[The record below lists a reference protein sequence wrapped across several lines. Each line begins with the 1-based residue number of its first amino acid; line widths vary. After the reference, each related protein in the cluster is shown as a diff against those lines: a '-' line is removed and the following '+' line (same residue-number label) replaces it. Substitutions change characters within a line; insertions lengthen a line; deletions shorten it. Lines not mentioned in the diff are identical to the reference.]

1 MRHKIRIL
9 GIIIVLLLTKIQAQQ
24 DPQYTQYMYNMSVL
38 NPAYTTDTPSI
49 LNFGM
54 LYRSQWQNAVGA
66 PKTLTF
72 FAHTPLS
79 EKIEVGLSVVS
90 DDIGDGA
97 LKENNIYADFAYILK
112 LDDESNISLGLKGGF
127 TAFETNFGG
136 FRLPQFEDDP
146 AFNEDLNNTY
156 PNIGVG
162 AFYHR
167 KNFYA
172 GISSP
177 NLLTSKHLE
186 NTNGIS
192 SLGSEAIHVFGMMG
206 YVFDGIPDFKI
217 KPSVLAKTAQNSPF
231 TFDASMNVLF
241 KNRFEGGISYRL
253 EDSVSAMFNFAV
265 LPTLRIGYSY
275 DYTLSNLGDFNDG
288 SHEIFALFDLD
299 LLGIRK
305 GYDKSPR
312 FY

>member
-112 LDDESNISLGLKGGF
+112 LDDESNIGRYYCVYFDQDRYWG
-127 TAFETNFGG
+127 
-136 FRLPQFEDDP
+136 
-146 AFNEDLNNTY
+146 
-156 PNIGVG
+156 
-162 AFYHR
+162 
-167 KNFYA
+167 
-172 GISSP
+172 
-177 NLLTSKHLE
+177 LLTKVY
-186 NTNGIS
+186 NTLKNLIFIS
-192 SLGSEAIHVFGMMG
+192 L
-206 YVFDGIPDFKI
+206 
-217 KPSVLAKTAQNSPF
+217 
-231 TFDASMNVLF
+231 
-241 KNRFEGGISYRL
+241 
-253 EDSVSAMFNFAV
+253 
-265 LPTLRIGYSY
+265 
-275 DYTLSNLGDFNDG
+275 
-288 SHEIFALFDLD
+288 
-299 LLGIRK
+299 
-305 GYDKSPR
+305 
-312 FY
+312 